1 MYDIYTYSQSSF
13 QSSQQ
18 GAIQQT
24 KKQKEKKMT
33 EIKGFIQCEY
43 KGMHKLQKQSQQDS
57 TVQNIHLYVWT
68 VNVI

>member
-1 MYDIYTYSQSSF
+1 MIYIHILKALFNQVNKAQYS
-13 QSSQQ
+13 
-18 GAIQQT
+18 
-24 KKQKEKKMT
+24 KQKNEKKMT

-43 KGMHKLQKQSQQDS
+43 KGMHKLQKRSQQDS